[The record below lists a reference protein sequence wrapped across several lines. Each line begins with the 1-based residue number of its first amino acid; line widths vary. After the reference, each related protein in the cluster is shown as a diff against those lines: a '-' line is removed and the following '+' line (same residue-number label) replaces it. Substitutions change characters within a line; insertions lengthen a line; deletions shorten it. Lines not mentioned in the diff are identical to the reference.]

1 MVVAERLLYL
11 PSVGLALAAGAAL
24 APLPPRRLG
33 VALGAIVVAGG
44 VRTAVRVPVWR
55 DNAAAAISL
64 LKDAPES
71 YRTWDYVGWEYV
83 WRGESDR
90 ALDAFRRAGEL
101 YPKDARIWLVAAHMA
116 YALRRPAVAD
126 SLLARA
132 DSACDRCVGAYRN
145 QAGAA
150 RLRGDSAAADSLEAH
165 ARRWGAP

>member
-1 MVVAERLLYL
+1 MRRLA
-11 PSVGLALAAGAAL
+11 SD
-24 APLPPRRLG
+24 LG

-44 VRTAVRVPVWR
+44 ARTAVRVPVWR